1 MSALCQSRRCT
12 ATKRVALDTVRS
24 TVGFSQTNRSVTRA
38 ARWGYPVPLQMLGV
52 KFEYAEWV
60 YESVG
65 HSQPRGRRGDCISGV
80 CVRGRPGARRE
91 GQMDRKDSHYTC
103 GQGRALAE
111 RPWNLGP
118 PGPAREGPSV
128 RHQGTGRQPLLG
140 RDGDLGRRG
149 EDRRT
154 VHRRAYRQGLQELRL
169 RRYRRLL
176 ERTTRRR
183 RHALVLLHAHPQQG
197 LRGPLLAGQASALTR
212 DTLRL
217 LTASW

>member
-1 MSALCQSRRCT
+1 
-12 ATKRVALDTVRS
+12 
-24 TVGFSQTNRSVTRA
+24 
-38 ARWGYPVPLQMLGV
+38 MLGV
-52 KFEYAEWV
+52 KFEHAERI

-65 HSQPRGRRGDCISGV
+65 HSQPRGRR
-80 CVRGRPGARRE
+80 VRARPGARRE

-140 RDGDLGRRG
+140 RDDDLGRRG

-183 RHALVLLHAHPQQG
+183 RRALVLLHAYPQQVH
-197 LRGPLLAGQASALTR
+197 RGQLLAGQASALTR
-212 DTLRL
+212 DNLPLWGGTWGHVPFTFEKRAWR
-217 LTASW
+217 T